1 MRKRKWA
8 YIPAF
13 LAAVMVLL
21 GCAFTSYAQEGTPQ
35 PELIE
40 MEDGEYAIDVAL
52 EGGSG
57 RAGVTSPAVL
67 LVKEGYAYARIEWS
81 SSHYDYM
88 KVGDETYYPV
98 NEEGNSVFE
107 IPITVFGEPMPVIG
121 DTTAMSVPHEVEYT
135 LIFDI
140 DSITDKGNTP
150 QAAAQKV
157 VYMAVAICIVCAL
170 VSVWNKKRRNS
181 VR

>member
-1 MRKRKWA
+1 
-8 YIPAF
+8 
-13 LAAVMVLL
+13 MVLL

-35 PELIE
+35 PALIE